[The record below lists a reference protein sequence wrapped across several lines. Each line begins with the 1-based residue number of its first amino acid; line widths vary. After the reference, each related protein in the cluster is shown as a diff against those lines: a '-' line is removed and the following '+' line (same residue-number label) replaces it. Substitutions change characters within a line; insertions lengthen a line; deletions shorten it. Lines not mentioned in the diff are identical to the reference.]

1 MSTTCTPPIQPV
13 IGPYGVA
20 SLNAY
25 PAGNTQLITSPDT
38 KPNFTANRTS
48 DARTALTRGLAEY
61 LMTLELPANG
71 GRNFYFRKVYE
82 VWAEP
87 EDPADY
93 PSAAVLILEESQYD
107 ASRLVPSGGSSVRL
121 PAPDN
126 RYLLVSS
133 ELTAKLVVE
142 IVATDP
148 VERQALVSMVEDGF
162 APVDWMY
169 GVRLALP
176 HYFGQHATYEPLSVQ
191 YFDSDEEGMRRF
203 RRAQIT
209 VAATVPV
216 TRLSAYPDAQPRFR
230 LEVMP

>member
-1 MSTTCTPPIQPV
+1 MTTCTPPVQPV
-13 IGPYGVA
+13 SGPYGVA
-20 SLNAY
+20 SLNQY
-25 PAGNTQLITSPDT
+25 PDGATKLITDPSTP
-38 KPNFTANRTS
+38 PHYTANRTS

-61 LMTLELPANG
+61 LMTLMLPANG
-71 GRNFYFRKVYE
+71 GRDFYFRKVYE

-93 PSAAVLILEESQYD
+93 PSAAVLMQEDAQYD
-107 ASRLVPSGGSSVRL
+107 SSRFTPNGMTAFRL
-121 PAPDN
+121 PAPDG
-126 RYLLVSS
+126 RYLLTSS

-148 VERQALVSMVEDGF
+148 VERQALVSMVEDGMT
-162 APVDWMY
+162 PVDWMY

-209 VAATVPV
+209 VAASVPV

-230 LEVMP
+230 LEELP

>member
-1 MSTTCTPPIQPV
+1 MSACAPPVQP
-13 IGPYGVA
+13 ISGPYGVA
-20 SLNAY
+20 SLNQY
-25 PAGNTQLITSPDT
+25 PAGATRLITQPDQQ
-38 KPNFTANRTS
+38 PVYTANRTA

-93 PSAAVLILEESQYD
+93 PAAAVLMLEDAQYD
-107 ASRLVPSGGSSVRL
+107 ASRFVPNGMSAVRL
-121 PAPDN
+121 PTPDS
-126 RYLLVSS
+126 RYLLTSS
-133 ELTAKLVVE
+133 EMMVKLVVE

-209 VAATVPV
+209 VAASVPV

-230 LEVMP
+230 LEELP